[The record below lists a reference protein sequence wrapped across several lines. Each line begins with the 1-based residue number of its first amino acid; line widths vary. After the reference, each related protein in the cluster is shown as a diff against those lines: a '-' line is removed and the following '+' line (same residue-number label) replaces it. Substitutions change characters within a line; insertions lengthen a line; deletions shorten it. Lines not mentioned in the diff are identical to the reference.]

1 MKKLISV
8 MLLAVLP
15 AIVSAIPASAA
26 PAAQGN
32 KVYIPKEVKEP
43 MMAGLAAKQARM
55 DVPFQI
61 FRTQY
66 LPAQQAFF
74 QVFFLKIK
82 NADLGFAPSVA
93 AAVVDPAAAV
103 VDPAAPTQ
111 PKMKAVVNVFIQ
123 FHQVENGVTTKLIK
137 EVFVPATLEIDQA
150 AFDPEKEEW
159 YTVGYPLMPGEYLAS
174 IAVASQDLKK
184 IGIQYQDF
192 KLPDPKSFTT
202 TLETTPVFFMKE
214 YKQVQAPE
222 QKTEFHKGFFAYSV
236 IQVTPNLDNVFALA
250 ENLDMFFF
258 IFGCQPKE
266 MSKYDIEIN
275 FEVYEGEKIA
285 IKFAVGNFESPL
297 VSLPLQLK
305 QTLQIK
311 KGEEVKTETR
321 DLPPG
326 NYTLVLKIKDKV
338 SGNVGEKRVDFTVK

>member
-1 MKKLISV
+1 MKKLMSV
-8 MLLAVLP
+8 MLLAGFL
-15 AIVSAIPASAA
+15 AMASAVPASAV

-32 KVYIPKEVKEP
+32 RVFIPPQVREP
-43 MMAGLAAKQARM
+43 MMAGLAAKQART

-93 AAVVDPAAAV
+93 AAVVDPAA
-103 VDPAAPTQ
+103 PAQ
-111 PKMKAVVNVFIQ
+111 PKMKAVVNVFLQ
-123 FHQVENGVTTKLIK
+123 FHQVENGAPTKLIK

-159 YTVGYPLMPGEYLAS
+159 YTVGYPLMPGDYLAT

-202 TLETTPVFFMKE
+202 ALDTTPIFFMKE
-214 YKQVQAPE
+214 YKQIQTPE

-236 IQVTPNLDNVFALA
+236 IQVTPNLDNIFGVS
-250 ENLDMFFF
+250 EILDMFFF

-266 MSKYDIEIN
+266 TSKYDIEIN
-275 FEVYEGEKIA
+275 FEVYEGEKLA
-285 IKFAVGNFESPL
+285 IKFATGSFESPL
-297 VSLPLQLK
+297 ISLPLQPT

-311 KGEEVKTETR
+311 KGEDVKTETR

-326 NYTLVLKIKDKV
+326 SYTLVLKIKDKV
-338 SGNVGEKRVDFTVK
+338 SGNIGEKRVDFTVK